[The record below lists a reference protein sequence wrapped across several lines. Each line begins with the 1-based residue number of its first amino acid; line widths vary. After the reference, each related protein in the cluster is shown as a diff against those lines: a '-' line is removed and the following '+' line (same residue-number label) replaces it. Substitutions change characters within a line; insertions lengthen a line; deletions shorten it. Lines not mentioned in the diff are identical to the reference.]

1 MEINFQ
7 ARQTAVTKNTFKN
20 ITTKID
26 LYELGAGDRNFLEK
40 LKSSV
45 DFDKSLAKIPEFD
58 RKRWQKVFNYTVES
72 AKNRENRA
80 FVAISNSK
88 PCGLLSFYEDA
99 KSLYLDAICD
109 IPQNNGRRI
118 NFTGSTLFYQLF
130 KIAEELKV
138 KCINLA
144 AVIDGPID
152 VITKYKEK
160 GFKETGSE
168 DEYITMTCNK
178 YKIKEQLE
186 KLSSEIQYKAVKN
199 APNKSLNDLAII

>member
-1 MEINFQ
+1 MEINFK
-7 ARQTAVTKNTFKN
+7 ARQTAVTKNMFKSVA
-20 ITTKID
+20 TRID
-26 LYELGAGDRNFLEK
+26 LYELGANDKKFLEK

-45 DFDKSLAKIPEFD
+45 DFDKNLAQIPEFD
-58 RKRWQKVFNYTVES
+58 RKRWQKVFNYTIES
-72 AKNRENRA
+72 AKNPDNCA
-80 FVAISNSK
+80 FVAISSSK
-88 PCGLLSFYEDA
+88 PCGIISFWEDA

-130 KIAEELKV
+130 KIAEKLKV

-144 AVIDGPID
+144 AVIDGPFD
-152 VITKYKEK
+152 VISKYKEK

-168 DEYITMTCNK
+168 GEYITMTCNK

-186 KLSSEIQYKAVKN
+186 KLSSEIQYKPVIN
-199 APNKSLNDLAII
+199 APNRNLNDLIV